1 MNLTNPYN
9 VKILFGICFII
20 FFMQTIVLA
29 DVSFSDSSYV
39 KVEPEFFYFNYWEVN
54 DNHDLFMKEYGLMK
68 GVSLTFLYNS
78 NFLFK
83 VEGKFAY
90 GDISYDGSTSD
101 GHPVKL
107 NNVSDYTFEI
117 RELIGKQFSLNSEI
131 FISPFLGLG
140 YRNLI
145 DELGRAS
152 YLGYKRESNYL
163 YFPIIIETSV
173 NLKKDVIMNNEF
185 EYDLFVLGLQNSY
198 LSDFNPAY
206 SDVKN
211 IQDQGFG
218 LKNNISVHV
227 PLKNIILC
235 TRLFVRYWHVKK
247 SSLAYL
253 KKSGENIEYV
263 WEPENNSIEFG
274 LSLGIIF

>member
-1 MNLTNPYN
+1 
-9 VKILFGICFII
+9 
-20 FFMQTIVLA
+20 MQTIALA

-68 GVSLTFLYNS
+68 GISLTFLYNS

-107 NNVSDYTFEI
+107 NNVFDYTFEI

-145 DELGRAS
+145 DELGKAS

-163 YFPIIIETSV
+163 YLPIIIQTSV

-185 EYDLFVLGLQNSY
+185 EYDLFLLGIQNSY

-211 IQDQGFG
+211 IQNQGFG
-218 LKNNISVHV
+218 LTDHLSFSV
-227 PLKNIILC
+227 PLSNFILS
-235 TRLFVRYWHVKK
+235 TKLFIRYWHVEK

-253 KKSGENIEYV
+253 KKSGENIGYV
-263 WEPENNSIEFG
+263 WEPENNTLEIGLGLELFFEF
-274 LSLGIIF
+274 